1 MSRSESEGPFGVVL
15 FQSVQG
21 AIAAE
26 KQLLAAG
33 IAHKLIPVPRH
44 LSSSCG
50 FCVRF
55 MWQDAPQVRSLLA
68 TSTLGIE
75 AIQAL

>member
-1 MSRSESEGPFGVVL
+1 VVL

-26 KQLLAAG
+26 KLLLAAG
-33 IAHKLIPVPRH
+33 VAHKLIPVPSR

-50 FCVRF
+50 FCLRF
-55 MWQDAPQVRSLLA
+55 DWSARARVEELLVGRPLGRSLGVERIVPL
-68 TSTLGIE
+68 
-75 AIQAL
+75 